1 MTRRSNSSIGRSKKK
16 LSFDGGTPVRL
27 TTFAQQTESCSV
39 ATHGLT
45 RINAHCHMTF
55 RLSDGTEVEY
65 RALTPMDAAAAMC
78 MTSDDAGMFVDV
90 IRLAVVNSSEVL
102 ERIAA
107 LPDQAEQTALLGTAI
122 LTATLSA
129 PGK

>member
-1 MTRRSNSSIGRSKKK
+1 
-16 LSFDGGTPVRL
+16 
-27 TTFAQQTESCSV
+27 
-39 ATHGLT
+39 
-45 RINAHCHMTF
+45 
-55 RLSDGTEVEY
+55 
-65 RALTPMDAAAAMC
+65 MDAAAAMC